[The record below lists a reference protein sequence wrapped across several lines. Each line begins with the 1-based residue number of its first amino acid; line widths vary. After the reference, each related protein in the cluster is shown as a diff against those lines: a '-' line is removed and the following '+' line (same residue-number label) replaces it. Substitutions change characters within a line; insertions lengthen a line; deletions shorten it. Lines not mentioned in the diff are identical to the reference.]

1 MVHGTTTPPPVAP
14 PAAKISIPEVRESST
29 TVVELRDLTAA
40 SPLGDLNGVS
50 LSVRPGESVGVV
62 GLISSGVVTLGRIT
76 AGIQKA
82 DGGEVVVAG
91 HALPPG
97 DRAAALK
104 AGVGYIPEDR
114 RAAGFVGGLS
124 IAENMTMSVTDQLS
138 AGKFGILGPRSV
150 VEAAKPWA
158 ESLALVSSSLKQ
170 HVNDLSGGNQQKVTV
185 ARALA
190 RGPRLLVAI
199 TPTRGVDVASK
210 ELLLQALRQA
220 AVAGAGVL
228 LTTDELDDL
237 AYCDRVLVMVRG
249 RIVAEVPGGD
259 LDRAALIAAI
269 EGVAA

>member
-1 MVHGTTTPPPVAP
+1 
-14 PAAKISIPEVRESST
+14 
-29 TVVELRDLTAA
+29 
-40 SPLGDLNGVS
+40 
-50 LSVRPGESVGVV
+50 
-62 GLISSGVVTLGRIT
+62 
-76 AGIQKA
+76 
-82 DGGEVVVAG
+82 
-91 HALPPG
+91 
-97 DRAAALK
+97 
-104 AGVGYIPEDR
+104 
-114 RAAGFVGGLS
+114 
-124 IAENMTMSVTDQLS
+124 
-138 AGKFGILGPRSV
+138 V